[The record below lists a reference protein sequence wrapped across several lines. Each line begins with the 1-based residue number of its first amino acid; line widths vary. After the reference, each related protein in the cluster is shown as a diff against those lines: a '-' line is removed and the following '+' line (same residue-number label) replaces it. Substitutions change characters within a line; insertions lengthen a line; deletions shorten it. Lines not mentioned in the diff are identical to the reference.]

1 MSGMM
6 TSAFAFAVGFL
17 SGLAVAEEKPLA
29 YVHEMSDRTIDL
41 DGEKLTLDVA
51 QTFDAWADGH
61 VPEGY
66 SILEDGD
73 FAKLRAIL
81 KDDPRLPYLDWK
93 ADFVATVDR
102 DVAAGDLG
110 LYGELP
116 VFAELMGLG
125 DLGWQPFPDTPFE
138 AGHPVCLLDA
148 LLGGAM
154 EFTYAEVLG
163 GIVTFNCGLKH
174 LSDSVLGTT
183 FSIELRL
190 TNPDPA
196 ASPAYVTIARFS
208 HRFALADEGNWF
220 DAHVPRYERW
230 PADAMLA
237 SGGAWS
243 SGDTAL
249 AEVATLRTDGA
260 LAFNA
265 KDDRLVFT
273 ASDAKDLSSEKSVTV
288 VSDMEVFHYEPATLP
303 PVNPSWKGGV
313 LAVNDGGSLSYYGL
327 AKSGAVNVWTKLDG
341 PDVAAEGS
349 VVRLEVTLM
358 KKGTDTFVQYRIG
371 GQLCACNGESDIAI
385 AVQGETI
392 RAVGYGGT
400 GAIRSLY
407 ASAEAGSVTVDP
419 TAGVTVQAETAEAA
433 AEKID
438 LRPTPEVAAVLGAE
452 GAVAY
457 NRLFAKVVR
466 AGSADGEWV
475 VTMELTEEGTNTL
488 ASSANEAIREIQ
500 GLDGIGSS
508 VTVVPTQVV
517 PGFYYGLAAAADVGG
532 VKAAEPSE
540 WKLATPSGIDG
551 GLSAEK
557 PSVVRGFFTIKVDTN
572 KETK

>member
-1 MSGMM
+1 MSEMRKTLLAAGVGLFVGW
-6 TSAFAFAVGFL
+6 AFGETL
-17 SGLAVAEEKPLA
+17 DLA
-29 YVHEMSDRTIDL
+29 YIREIEDKTIESD
-41 DGEKLTLDVA
+41 GAWLTLDVA
-51 QTFDAWADGH
+51 QTFDAWFEGH
-61 VPEGY
+61 VPAGY

-125 DLGWQPFPDTPFE
+125 DLGWQSFPDTPFE
-138 AGHPVCLLDA
+138 AGCPVFLLDA

-163 GIVTFNCGLKH
+163 GVVTFNCGLKH

-220 DAHVPRYERW
+220 DAHVSRYERW
-230 PADAMLA
+230 PDDAMLA

-249 AEVATLRTDGA
+249 VDAATLRADGA

-288 VSDMEVFHYEPATLP
+288 VSDMDVVHYQPATLP
-303 PVNPSWKGGV
+303 PVDPGWKGGV

-327 AKSGAVNVWTKLDG
+327 AKSGAVNAWTKLDG

-349 VVRLEVTLM
+349 VIRLEVTLM
-358 KKGTDTFVQYRIG
+358 KKGTDAFVQYRIG
-371 GQLCACNGESDIAI
+371 GQLCACNGESDLAI

-392 RAVGYGGT
+392 RAVGYGGM
-400 GAIRSLY
+400 GAVRSLY
-407 ASAEAGSVTVDP
+407 ASAEAEIVPVDP

-433 AEKID
+433 AGKVD
-438 LRPTPEVAAVLGAE
+438 LGPTPEVAAVLGTE
-452 GAVAY
+452 GVLAY
-457 NRLFAKVVR
+457 SRLFTKVVR

-508 VTVVPTQVV
+508 VTVVPMQVV
-517 PGFYYGLAAAADVGG
+517 PGFYYGLAAAEDVGG
-532 VKAAEPSE
+532 VKAAEPFE

-551 GLSAEK
+551 GLTAEK
-557 PSVVRGFFTIKVDTN
+557 PSIVRGFFVIKVDTN